1 MHLLDNHE
9 FSKGTRKSIWFMY
22 LTTILFITILE
33 QTFSNVAELFILS
46 FQL

>member
-22 LTTILFITILE
+22 LTSILFIIILD
-33 QTFSNVAELFILS
+33 QTFSDVAEFFILS